1 MSSGRQAQGGQVGWG
16 RALALKAASRPRQ
29 LTPTGTRQDFLL
41 PISSLQA
48 EGKVLATDPCMV
60 GLGLA
65 GASWPRDLLLA
76 PQSPSPLATNL
87 GSIRGCKTN
96 PNANAHHSPPQAS
109 AEGLGDSAPE
119 SGLCAST
126 FPTAEGKSRP
136 QAPCQALCQRDSGL
150 LLLSPAPATPPTS
163 PAPTLYLHLPSLP
176 GASALLCLPPD
187 PSVLRS
193 GALLCTP
200 VHARPASLTSE
211 ALPHPVPAMSSSC
224 LAAITPDL
232 LSGNDLKV
240 QSWVKGHQPSSPRS
254 TGHKLTLV
262 YFVCPLLE
270 CYGRTGTGSDWLH
283 SRSSIQICGT
293 NE

>member
-29 LTPTGTRQDFLL
+29 FTPTGTRQDFLL

-65 GASWPRDLLLA
+65 GASWPLDLLLA
-76 PQSPSPLATNL
+76 PQSASPPLATNL

-96 PNANAHHSPPQAS
+96 PNANAHRSPPQRLQRAW
-109 AEGLGDSAPE
+109 GIQPE

-136 QAPCQALCQRDSGL
+136 QAPCQALCQGDSGP

-163 PAPTLYLHLPSLP
+163 PAPTLSLHLPLSPEPLHCS
-176 GASALLCLPPD
+176 ASRSICSP
-187 PSVLRS
+187 LRS
-193 GALLCTP
+193 PALHTCPCQADL
-200 VHARPASLTSE
+200 
-211 ALPHPVPAMSSSC
+211 
-224 LAAITPDL
+224 PDL
-232 LSGNDLKV
+232 CGS
-240 QSWVKGHQPSSPRS
+240 PSPCSSHSKQLP
-254 TGHKLTLV
+254 
-262 YFVCPLLE
+262 
-270 CYGRTGTGSDWLH
+270 CYH
-283 SRSSIQICGT
+283 FRSSLR
-293 NE
+293 E